1 MKFNKLNLLT
11 YDKLDELKALKAE
24 KNKEELELERLRNL
38 ELDELERQINEG
50 IENGTIPAV
59 AYRKITTDKY
69 SCNEEPMFLERTL
82 CEETKKYNYN
92 ETKTIDKP
100 HDKLIKTILS
110 SEEEVSKVIKKYLNI
125 EIREDNLE
133 KYTSSYISKDYEA
146 LESDIVYKM
155 KTKKIYFLIE
165 HQSKIDRSMPYRIS
179 QYIAAIMKEAV
190 KKDKTFEDGYL
201 YPRVIPIV
209 IYTGNKK
216 WNVATSLSEV
226 QEKLEGYEQIDN
238 SYKLIDANNY
248 TEEELINDETI
259 ISKAMLVE
267 RSKTKEEIEKAINKI
282 ILKITKENEIESI
295 YNFLNYIW
303 SERLDKDTVKALSQK
318 LKEKGVR
325 NMTGLEILY
334 NEYDKKFNEARNE
347 GKREGILEGRREG
360 KREGEIKIV
369 KIIKNMLK
377 RDLSIKDISNLTG
390 INEKQIMKI
399 KNEIE
404 SIV

>member
-11 YDKLDELKALKAE
+11 YDKLDELKALKEE

-59 AYRKITTDKY
+59 AYRKRTTDKY

-267 RSKTKEEIEKAINKI
+267 RSKTKEEIEKTINKI
-282 ILKITKENEIESI
+282 ILKITKENEIERI

-303 SERLDKDTVKALSQK
+303 SEKLDKATVKDLSQK
-318 LKEKGVR
+318 LKEKGVK

-334 NEYDKKFNEARNE
+334 NEYDKKFKEGRNE
-347 GKREGILEGRREG
+347 GIREG
-360 KREGEIKIV
+360 KREGKL

-377 RDLSIKDISNLTG
+377 KELSIKEISDLTG
-390 INEKQIMKI
+390 INEKQVMKI
-399 KNEIE
+399 KNETEGIA
-404 SIV
+404 

>member
-11 YDKLDELKALKAE
+11 YDKLDELKALKE
-24 KNKEELELERLRNL
+24 QKNKEELELERLRNL
-38 ELDELERQINEG
+38 ELDELERQIDEG

-59 AYRKITTDKY
+59 AYRKIKTDKY
-69 SCNEEPMFLERTL
+69 SCNEETMFLERTL
-82 CEETKKYNYN
+82 HEKSEKYNYN

-334 NEYDKKFNEARNE
+334 NEYDKKFKEGRNE
-347 GKREGILEGRREG
+347 GIREGIREG
-360 KREGEIKIV
+360 NL

-377 RDLSIKDISNLTG
+377 KKLSIKDISDLTG
-390 INEKQIMKI
+390 INEKQIIKI
-399 KNEIE
+399 KDETE
-404 SIV
+404 SIA